1 MSAQPVAIK
10 EPFGECAVSGDQVTV
25 TPPHGFLSSRQYI
38 FDRSRQMVTVSDR
51 RLKFFGSKK
60 TVPFDQITFKISQ
73 EVGAAF
79 RIDMACRK
87 PNGPLVV
94 YPLTG
99 YADSADRF
107 DQMKAALTDGTGIDR
122 WE

>member
-1 MSAQPVAIK
+1 MSVQPVAIK
-10 EPFGECAVSGDQVTV
+10 EPFGECAVRGDQVTV
-25 TPPHGFLSSRQYI
+25 TPPHGFLSSRRYV
-38 FDRSRQMVTVSDR
+38 FDRSRHTVTVSDR
-51 RLKFFGSKK
+51 RLGLFGSKK
-60 TVPFDQITFKISQ
+60 TVPFDHIAFRISQ

-79 RIDMACRK
+79 RIDMPCRM
-87 PNGPLVV
+87 PNRPLMV

-99 YADSADRF
+99 YADSAERL